1 VTLSELSGQ
10 GDKMAKV
17 IVGLEVGRG
26 AVKAVELIH
35 RKNGYQLKKLAK
47 LQIPFED
54 SDHTK
59 REEIIVKLIKDL
71 VSKYRINTG
80 RVVSGV
86 GGESVIV
93 RRITLPPMTEKE
105 ITQAVR
111 WQAEDYIPYS
121 MDQVC
126 LGFHVLDRGFSGEK
140 EEEISVILVGVKRE
154 TIERH
159 LRLLRQARIF
169 PRAID
174 VNTLAL
180 FNVFQLSNPDE
191 TDGIALLEVGH
202 GTTSIVLLDKGS
214 PFLIRDVNMAG
225 FHITQT
231 MAEEMDTSFTRAE
244 EIKQG
249 YGLVASDRSER
260 EVYSNDGLKE
270 PTIKGGVD
278 KKLVDQIIRKSMEAL
293 VEEIIHSFEYYSS
306 QREGKPIKKVVLSG
320 GISQLPNIDKFLSEE
335 LGLPVKIISPFA
347 KIIYESRKFQPDY
360 LARVGPMFTVALGFA
375 FQEVRQI

>member
-1 VTLSELSGQ
+1 
-10 GDKMAKV
+10 MAKV
-17 IVGLEVGRG
+17 IAGLEVGMR

-35 RKNGYQLKKLAK
+35 SKNGYQLRKLAR
-47 LQIPFED
+47 LEIPFEV

-71 VSKYRINTG
+71 ISKYRINTR

-93 RRITLPPMTEKE
+93 RRITLPPMKEKE
-105 ITQAVR
+105 IAKAVR

-126 LGFHVLDRGFSGEK
+126 LGFDVLDRGFSGKK
-140 EEEISVILVGVKRE
+140 EEEIPVILVGVKRE
-154 TIERH
+154 AIERH
-159 LRLLRQARIF
+159 LRLLRQARIS
-169 PRAID
+169 PQALD

-180 FNVFQLSNPDE
+180 FNVFQLSNPNE

-202 GTTSIVLLDKGS
+202 RSTSIVLLDKGS
-214 PFLIRDVNMAG
+214 PFLIRDVNLAG
-225 FHITQT
+225 FHITET
-231 MAEEMDTSFTRAE
+231 MAEEMGTSFMRAE

-249 YGLVASDRSER
+249 YGFMASDESER

-270 PTIKGGVD
+270 ATTKEGVD
-278 KKLVDQIIRKSMEAL
+278 KRLVDHIIRRSMEAL
-293 VEEIIHSFEYYSS
+293 VEEVIHSFEYYSS

-320 GISQLPNIDKFLSEE
+320 GTSQLPNIDKFLSEE

-347 KIIYESRKFQPDY
+347 KITCEVKKFPRDY

-375 FQEVRQI
+375 LQEVRQI

>member
-1 VTLSELSGQ
+1 
-10 GDKMAKV
+10 MAKV
-17 IVGLEVGRG
+17 IVGLEMGMG
-26 AVKAVELIH
+26 AVKAAELIH
-35 RKNGYQLKKLAK
+35 KKNGYQLRKLAR
-47 LQIPFED
+47 LEIPFED
-54 SDHTK
+54 HDHTK
-59 REEIIVKLIKDL
+59 REEIIVKVIKA
-71 VSKYRINTG
+71 VISKYRINTR

-93 RRITLPPMTEKE
+93 RRITLPLMTDKE
-105 ITQAVR
+105 IAQAVR

-140 EEEISVILVGVKRE
+140 EEKIPVILVGVKRE

-159 LRLLRQARIF
+159 LWLLRKAGIF
-169 PRAID
+169 PQAIN

-202 GTTSIVLLDKGS
+202 GTTSIVVLDKGS
-214 PFLIRDVNMAG
+214 PFLIRDVSLGG

-231 MAEEMDTSFTRAE
+231 MAEEMGTSFTRAE
-244 EIKQG
+244 EIKQR
-249 YGLVASDRSER
+249 YGLLASDGSER
-260 EVYSNDGLKE
+260 EVYSDDGPKE
-270 PTIKGGVD
+270 LTIKGSVD

-320 GISQLPNIDKFLSEE
+320 GTSQLPNIDKFLSEE
-335 LGLPVKIISPFA
+335 LGLPVTIISPFA
-347 KIIYESRKFQPDY
+347 KITYNSRKFQPDY

-375 FQEVRQI
+375 LQEVRQI